1 MNIDAIVWSAI
12 VLSLLTGGLGYWIA
26 YQTQRAKVL
35 DNLKKNYS
43 EYEMFRIMFHINDFK
58 MKPTA
63 EQKCPAVQL
72 DKESV

>member
-1 MNIDAIVWSAI
+1 
-12 VLSLLTGGLGYWIA
+12 
-26 YQTQRAKVL
+26 L

-43 EYEMFRIMFHINDFK
+43 EYEMFRIMFHINGLK

-63 EQKCPAVQL
+63 EQKCPAIQL